1 MLWNGSLK
9 DVAKFE
15 EVDSEEELR
24 ELTKESVL
32 SDKFYG
38 KSIVYSYSRL
48 SSDLIDPI
56 EDLLRALDSSR
67 RNEII
72 RLIALAT
79 TLMIVTSL
87 IDFYFAIQLLE
98 CGIEDITETWL
109 MLCGSHVV
117 MAIVG
122 LYLTF
127 TILFPAQCYCLCAMI
142 GVAYL
147 PLLLSVVEIG
157 CLAVV
162 TYDFQS
168 QGENCL
174 DTSRKNEMKTLE
186 IYTVL
191 LWSMVI
197 LPKFI
202 MVCMWTYWV

>member
-98 CGIEDITETWL
+98 CGIEDITETW
-109 MLCGSHVV
+109 
-117 MAIVG
+117 
-122 LYLTF
+122 
-127 TILFPAQCYCLCAMI
+127 
-142 GVAYL
+142 
-147 PLLLSVVEIG
+147 
-157 CLAVV
+157 
-162 TYDFQS
+162 
-168 QGENCL
+168 
-174 DTSRKNEMKTLE
+174 
-186 IYTVL
+186 
-191 LWSMVI
+191 
-197 LPKFI
+197 
-202 MVCMWTYWV
+202 